1 MLNIN
6 DKIKTIEHGY
16 MQMIRRITNYQCY
29 VHGELALSMNGLLK
43 QHEDLRVIYR
53 TNRRAVLNGAHLESQ
68 FC

>member
-16 MQMIRRITNYQCY
+16 MQMIKITNYQCH
-29 VHGELALSMNGLLK
+29 VHGELAPSMNGLPY

-53 TNRRAVLNGAHLESQ
+53 TNRKAMLNGAHLESQ